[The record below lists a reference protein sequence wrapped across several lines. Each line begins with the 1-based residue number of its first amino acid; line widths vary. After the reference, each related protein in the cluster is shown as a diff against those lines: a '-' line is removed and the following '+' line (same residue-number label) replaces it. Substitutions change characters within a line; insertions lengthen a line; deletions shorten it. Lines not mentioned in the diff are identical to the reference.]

1 MTRLQ
6 RLRATLQALRDHDPP
21 EAEEPERLA
30 AADLRAQAD
39 QLHREVDQCDDQQLR
54 EGLTLEAI
62 ERWAAAD
69 ALVPEERVR

>member
-6 RLRATLQALRDHDPP
+6 RLRLTLQALVDHDPP
-21 EAEEPERLA
+21 EAAEPERLA

-39 QLHREVDQCDDQQLR
+39 ELHHQVDRCDDQAAR
-54 EGLTLEAI
+54 EALTLEGV

-69 ALVPEERVR
+69 ALVPEEWVR